1 MALRL
6 RRKTLRK
13 ICLSKMNTE
22 DNFKNLCDLTTSL
35 VGLPKGSLAL
45 KTRKTEYQVPRMV
58 AAMIAR
64 IEDKTHRDIIGKVLD
79 RDRTSINHYERTHS
93 ANYSSFALYRNT
105 FIKVFNA
112 YTEIKDAKLTFIDL
126 YNLQEHLRKNG
137 IHDSL
142 KHQTTIRIVSGKF
155 GKDVKVSYKDFYNQ
169 LELCK
174 LALQNYQH
182 EIEVI

>member
-1 MALRL
+1 ME
-6 RRKTLRK
+6 KK
-13 ICLSKMNTE
+13 ICLSNMNTE
-22 DNFKNLCDLTTSL
+22 ENFKNLCDLTTNL

-58 AAMIAR
+58 AAMVAR
-64 IEDKTHRDIIGKVLD
+64 IEDETHRETIAKVLG
-79 RDRTSINHYERTHS
+79 RDRTSVNHYERCHS
-93 ANYSSFALYRNT
+93 ANYASFPLYRKT
-105 FIKVFNA
+105 FIKVYNA

-137 IHDSL
+137 VHDSRT
-142 KHQTTIRIVSGKF
+142 HQTTIRIVSGKF
-155 GKDVKVSYKDFYNQ
+155 GADIKVSYKDFYNQ

>member
-1 MALRL
+1 MVLKL
-6 RRKTLRK
+6 RRKTLIK

-22 DNFKNLCDLTTSL
+22 ENFKNLCDLTTSL

-58 AAMIAR
+58 AAMVAR
-64 IEDKTHRDIIGKVLD
+64 LEDETHREVIANVLD
-79 RDRTSINHYERTHS
+79 RDRTSVNHYERCHS
-93 ANYSSFALYRNT
+93 ANYASFPLYRNT
-105 FIKVFNA
+105 FNKIYNA
-112 YTEIKDAKLTFIDL
+112 YVEIKDAKLTFIDL

-137 IHDSL
+137 IYDSL
-142 KHQTTIRIVSGKF
+142 KHQTTIRISTGKF
-155 GKDVKVSYKDFYNQ
+155 MIAVNVSYKDFYNQ

-182 EIEVI
+182 VIEVI

>member
-1 MALRL
+1 MEKNFLHL
-6 RRKTLRK
+6 
-13 ICLSKMNTE
+13 KMNKE
-22 DNFKNLCDLTTSL
+22 ENFKNLCNLTTNL

-45 KTRKTEYQVPRMV
+45 KCRKIKYQVPRMV

-64 IEDKTHRDIIGKVLD
+64 LEDKTHRDIIAKVLD
-79 RDRTSINHYERTHS
+79 RNRTSVNHYERCHS
-93 ANYSSFALYRNT
+93 SNYSSFPLYRET

-112 YTEIKDAKLTFIDL
+112 YTEIKNAKLTFIDL
-126 YNLQEHLRKNG
+126 YNLQEHLRNNK

-142 KHQTTIRIVSGKF
+142 NHQTTIRIVSGKLV
-155 GKDVKVSYKDFYNQ
+155 KDVKVSYKDFYKQ

>member
-1 MALRL
+1 
-6 RRKTLRK
+6 
-13 ICLSKMNTE
+13 MNTE

-45 KTRKTEYQVPRMV
+45 KTRKTQYQVPRMV
-58 AAMIAR
+58 AAMVAR
-64 IEDKTHRDIIGKVLD
+64 LEDETHRETIAKVLD

-93 ANYSSFALYRNT
+93 ANYSSFPLYRDT
-105 FIKVFNA
+105 FNEVFNA
-112 YTEIKDAKLTFIDL
+112 YTEIKDAKLIFIDL

-137 IHDSL
+137 IHDSRT
-142 KHQTTIRIVSGKF
+142 HQTTIRIVSGKL
-155 GKDVKVSYKDFYNQ
+155 GTDVKVSYKDFYNQ

-174 LALQNYQH
+174 LALQNYQY

>member
-1 MALRL
+1 MEKL
-6 RRKTLRK
+6 KK
-13 ICLSKMNTE
+13 IYLSKMNTE

-58 AAMIAR
+58 AAMVAR
-64 IEDKTHRDIIGKVLD
+64 IEDETHRGVIAKVLE
-79 RDRTSINHYERTHS
+79 RDRTSVNHYERCHS
-93 ANYSSFALYRNT
+93 ANYSSFPLYRNT
-105 FIKVFNA
+105 FNKVYNA

>member
-1 MALRL
+1 MEKL
-6 RRKTLRK
+6 KK

-22 DNFKNLCDLTTSL
+22 DNFKNLCDLTTNL

-45 KTRKTEYQVPRMV
+45 KTRKTEYAVPRMV
-58 AAMIAR
+58 AAMVSR
-64 IEDKTHRDIIGKVLD
+64 LEDKTHRKTIANVLG
-79 RDRTSINHYERTHS
+79 RHRTSINHYEKCHS
-93 ANYSSFALYRNT
+93 ANYATFPLYRET
-105 FIKVFNA
+105 FNKVYNA
-112 YTEIKDAKLTFIDL
+112 YTDIKDAKLTFIDL

-137 IHDSL
+137 VHDSS

-155 GKDVKVSYKDFYNQ
+155 GTDIKVSYKDFYNQ
-169 LELCK
+169 FELCK

>member
-1 MALRL
+1 
-6 RRKTLRK
+6 
-13 ICLSKMNTE
+13 MNSE

-58 AAMIAR
+58 AAMVAR
-64 IEDKTHRDIIGKVLD
+64 LEDKTHREVIAKVLD
-79 RDRTSINHYERTHS
+79 RDRTSVNHYERCHS
-93 ANYSSFALYRNT
+93 ANYSSFPLYRNT
-105 FIKVFNA
+105 FNKVYNA
-112 YTEIKDAKLTFIDL
+112 YAEIKDAK
-126 YNLQEHLRKNG
+126 KG
-137 IHDSL
+137 IPDSS
-142 KHQTTIRIVSGKF
+142 KHKSTIRIVSGKF

>member
-1 MALRL
+1 ME
-6 RRKTLRK
+6 KK

-58 AAMIAR
+58 AAMISR
-64 IEDKTHRDIIGKVLD
+64 LEDETHRETIAKVLD
-79 RDRTSINHYERTHS
+79 RHRTSVNHYERTHS
-93 ANYSSFALYRNT
+93 AYYASFALYRNT
-105 FIKVFNA
+105 FNKVFNA
-112 YTEIKDAKLTFIDL
+112 YTEIKDAKLKFIDL
-126 YNLQEHLRKNG
+126 YNLQEYLRKNG
-137 IHDSL
+137 IHDSA
-142 KHQTTIRIVSGKF
+142 KHQTTIRIVSGKL
-155 GKDVKVSYKDFYNQ
+155 GTDIKVSYKDFYNQ

>member
-1 MALRL
+1 MKELL
-6 RRKTLRK
+6 LTIYLF
-13 ICLSKMNTE
+13 KMNKE
-22 DNFKNLCDLTTSL
+22 ENFKNLCDLTTNL

-64 IEDKTHRDIIGKVLD
+64 LEDETHRGTIAKVLD
-79 RDRTSINHYERTHS
+79 RDRTSVNHYERCHPG
-93 ANYSSFALYRNT
+93 NYATFPLYRDT
-105 FIKVFNA
+105 FNKVFNS
-112 YTEIKDAKLTFIDL
+112 YMEIKEAKLTFK
-126 YNLQEHLRKNG
+126 NLEYFKNHLRTNG

-142 KHQTTIRIVSGKF
+142 KHQTTIRITSGNFKLA
-155 GKDVKVSYKDFYNQ
+155 VNVSYKDFYNQ

-174 LALQNYQH
+174 LAFQNYQH

>member
-1 MALRL
+1 MVIQ
-6 RRKTLRK
+6 
-13 ICLSKMNTE
+13 ICLFKMNSE
-22 DNFKNLCDLTTSL
+22 NNFKNLCDLTTSL
-35 VGLPKGSLAL
+35 VGLAKGALAL
-45 KTRKTEYQVPRMV
+45 KTRKTEFQVPRMV
-58 AAMIAR
+58 AAMVSR
-64 IEDKTHRDIIGKVLD
+64 LEDGTHREVIAKVLD
-79 RDRTSINHYERTHS
+79 RDRTSVNHYERCHS
-93 ANYSSFALYRNT
+93 SNYASFPMYRET

-112 YTEIKDAKLTFIDL
+112 YTEIKEAKLTFVDL

>member
-1 MALRL
+1 
-6 RRKTLRK
+6 
-13 ICLSKMNTE
+13 MNTE
-22 DNFKNLCDLTTSL
+22 DNFKNLCDLTTNL

-58 AAMIAR
+58 AAMVAR
-64 IEDKTHRDIIGKVLD
+64 LEDETHRGTIAKVLG
-79 RDRTSINHYERTHS
+79 RDRTSVNHYERCHS
-93 ANYSSFALYRNT
+93 SNYASFPLYRDT
-105 FIKVFNA
+105 FKKVYNA

-137 IHDSL
+137 VQDSS

-155 GKDVKVSYKDFYNQ
+155 GTDVKVSYKDFYNQ

-174 LALQNYQH
+174 LALQNYQY